1 MMELKIQDLHKSYKK
16 QKVFG
21 GENFCFKNGITVLI
35 GANGM
40 GKSTLINILSTALT
54 MDFGHIS
61 LDGKDILSNLQE
73 YRANLGFVPQNPPN
87 YPQFTAYEYLEYIS
101 LLKNIEKKDICQEI
115 ERVLSVVRLRDIKE
129 KRMKQLSG
137 GMKQRLGIAQALLGN
152 PKVLIFDEPTV
163 GLDPKERLIFKNYLK
178 NIARNKIIIV
188 STHIISDTENLADYV
203 YMLKSGKI
211 MFQGT
216 IKEILNQV
224 EDKGVETLDDIFL
237 KIYD

>member
-1 MMELKIQDLHKSYKK
+1 MELKIQDLHKSYKK
-16 QKVFG
+16 QKVFE

-54 MDFGHIS
+54 KDSGDIS
-61 LDGKDILSNLQE
+61 LDGKDISLNLQE
-73 YRANLGFVPQNPPN
+73 YRGNLGFVPQNPPN

-137 GMKQRLGIAQALLGN
+137 GMRQRLGIAQALLGN

-178 NIARNKIIIV
+178 NIARDKIIIV

-203 YMLKSGKI
+203 YMLKSGKV

-224 EDKGVETLDDIFL
+224 EDKGIETLDDIFL